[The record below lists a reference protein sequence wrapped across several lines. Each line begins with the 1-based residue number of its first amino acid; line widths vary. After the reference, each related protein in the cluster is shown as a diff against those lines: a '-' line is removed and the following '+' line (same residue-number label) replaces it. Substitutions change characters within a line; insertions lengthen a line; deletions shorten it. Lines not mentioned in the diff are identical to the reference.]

1 MRWRLPARI
10 RMTLPPAVILNR
22 FATDLRVLIPLGRRI
37 SCFGHS
43 KRARTIGSSKSRGK
57 GEFQRDRPKR
67 SWTWSRDFANEFQ
80 RVPIRKEEP
89 WPSSRGSWSFMPI
102 EPINPVGMQVSSPP
116 VGRLASDMATRIHRT
131 IVRVAEGM
139 RVNWAEVDPPGL
151 ADDLKFETAVDRI
164 GAVQSNIVNAL
175 SFTQAQ
181 QGALQGVSQALSRMG
196 ELSFRGQDITLT
208 VAQQANIQ
216 AEFSRLKKFISDTA
230 SLQFN
235 GVDLFSSQKLSVTTD
250 ADGGST
256 ALQGGNLGAAIGDT
270 GTGSILSGAEVS
282 TPSQA
287 ALAAKT
293 LDIATKNIAYL
304 RANIAA
310 NTKQLEVSAENLSV
324 MAINMNGAHG
334 RLVSGEFEK
343 PAVEL
348 AGDKLLADS
357 AILAFT
363 KSHRFPRPGLS
374 VLA

>member
-1 MRWRLPARI
+1 
-10 RMTLPPAVILNR
+10 
-22 FATDLRVLIPLGRRI
+22 
-37 SCFGHS
+37 
-43 KRARTIGSSKSRGK
+43 
-57 GEFQRDRPKR
+57 
-67 SWTWSRDFANEFQ
+67 
-80 RVPIRKEEP
+80 
-89 WPSSRGSWSFMPI
+89 MPI
-102 EPINPVGMQVSSPP
+102 EPINPVGMHVSSAP

-151 ADDLKFETAVDRI
+151 TDDLKFETAVDRI

-175 SFTQAQ
+175 SFTQSQ

-324 MAINMNGAHG
+324 MAINMNGAQG

-363 KSHRFPRPGLS
+363 KNNRFPRPGLS